1 MKTKSRILA
10 FLLGFIIIFNISF
23 ARPQTVEAYV
33 GVGVD
38 IALQAIF
45 QYVCGRVFSDAQT
58 DIDYTAMAEEF
69 SDYYQ
74 AAHAITDS
82 SSYYYKYQ
90 AVNNSLSFLFDAAEY
105 AKVVKSVYE
114 FLESKGEFTSEGY
127 AYTPVV
133 SSGTV
138 TPSNAIN
145 HLSDVLYQYFP
156 EHSDNIINVMNS
168 ATSAGF
174 IDGKYCSI
182 GTFLTND
189 NLQNTIYWGM
199 GYSGEHKRVV
209 AFGVDTVDHEDFDDF
224 ADKTY
229 FYSDRNGNFTYT
241 KGQYASLHSFCDD
254 FTFLYS
260 LFADSG
266 ASDVSSDP
274 VNVSLTNDGHEFAS
288 DPDTYAEKVAANATG
303 TTVVHHTDGTK
314 EVKEG
319 VEVDVPV
326 TSTGEGEYSPD
337 ATRDTTINKPAS
349 DVYGD
354 EGTLTDGAVSI
365 DSKIVSMPGDIAAAI
380 SDTYGDGKVDFD
392 DFKIT
397 KDITTTFPFSLPWD
411 IYRVLHIFQTD
422 PKVPVFEFDFGQY
435 YPFNQVPAGSRDNL
449 VFRLDLSEFSDLI
462 AAEKFFVTIFYALG
476 LITATRSKMIRG

>member
-23 ARPQTVEAYV
+23 ARPQTVEAV
-33 GVGVD
+33 VGVD
-38 IALQAIF
+38 DAVIIGLLFTAVTGAVFIGGNALSGGAGADAF
-45 QYVCGRVFSDAQT
+45 VDWMKEHHSSMVSYVSEKSQNGYVKSDV
-58 DIDYTAMAEEF
+58 Y
-69 SDYYQ
+69 
-74 AAHAITDS
+74 
-82 SSYYYKYQ
+82 
-90 AVNNSLSFLFDAAEY
+90 SFLID
-105 AKVVKSVYE
+105 KSFMIDFIKCVHE
-114 FLESKGEFTSEGY
+114 FLSSKGEFTSEGY
-127 AYTPVV
+127 TYSSGDSVANGNLQQYIDFFAPMVSESLGISLDSARYWVQDWGFIKRASEPLYVTFCREDFYGNSPIIGFTIHYSTTGYMDFNNNQTINSEYPTFWVNSFGGGVSWSYNTVFNDTSPFTPYDPVSYFYYTPGVEGT
-133 SSGTV
+133 SSSV
-138 TPSNAIN
+138 TSTAE
-145 HLSDVLYQYFP
+145 LST
-156 EHSDNIINVMNS
+156 E
-168 ATSAGF
+168 
-174 IDGKYCSI
+174 
-182 GTFLTND
+182 
-189 NLQNTIYWGM
+189 
-199 GYSGEHKRVV
+199 
-209 AFGVDTVDHEDFDDF
+209 
-224 ADKTY
+224 
-229 FYSDRNGNFTYT
+229 
-241 KGQYASLHSFCDD
+241 GQA
-254 FTFLYS
+254 
-260 LFADSG
+260 
-266 ASDVSSDP
+266 
-274 VNVSLTNDGHEFAS
+274 FAS
-288 DPDTYAEKVAANATG
+288 DPDTYAEKAAANATG

-326 TSTGEGEYSPD
+326 TASGEGEYSHD
-337 ATRDTTINKPAS
+337 STRDTTINKPAS

-476 LITATRSKMIRG
+476 LIMATRSKMIRG